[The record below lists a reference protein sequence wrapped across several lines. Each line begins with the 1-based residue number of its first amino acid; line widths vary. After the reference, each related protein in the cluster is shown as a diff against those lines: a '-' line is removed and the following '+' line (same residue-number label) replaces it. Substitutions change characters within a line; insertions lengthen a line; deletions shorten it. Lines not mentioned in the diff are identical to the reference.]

1 MKIVSLLNRVLKS
14 QGQQL
19 TKENEYM
26 YWSPFVAHHK
36 PKLQVNIKSGKWHC
50 WVSGEGGHNL
60 FQLFK
65 KLKTTKKHY
74 DELKELS
81 DDFVSYKYI
90 PKTES
95 NKEVK
100 LPDDYK
106 PMWIQSKAPI
116 YKHALKYLKSRGI
129 SEDDMIK
136 YSIGYCEDGLYS
148 NRIIIPSYDNEGKL
162 NFFVGRDV
170 FDSKLKYRNSPT
182 PKDIVGFE
190 LFVNW
195 EEPILLVE
203 GALDAI
209 TAKVNSIPLFG
220 KTIMNNLKRRI
231 LEKKVKT
238 LYVALD
244 NDALK
249 DSMRIVEELMNEGI
263 KVHMIKMTEKDPN
276 DIGYEKF
283 TDIKDLTEE
292 TSFRELIK
300 YKLGVV

>member
-1 MKIVSLLNRVLKS
+1 M
-14 QGQQL
+14 
-19 TKENEYM
+19 
-26 YWSPFVAHHK
+26 W
-36 PKLQVNIKSGKWHC
+36 IKSNSPTYRHC
-50 WVSGEGGHNL
+50 
-60 FQLFK
+60 
-65 KLKTTKKHY
+65 
-74 DELKELS
+74 
-81 DDFVSYKYI
+81 
-90 PKTES
+90 
-95 NKEVK
+95 
-100 LPDDYK
+100 
-106 PMWIQSKAPI
+106 
-116 YKHALKYLKSRGI
+116 LKYLKSRGV
-129 SEDDMIK
+129 SQDDMIK

-148 NRIIIPSYDNEGKL
+148 NRVIIPSYDEEGKL

-209 TAKVNSIPLFG
+209 SAKINSIPLFG
-220 KTIMNNLKRRI
+220 KTIMNNLKRKI

-244 NDALK
+244 NDAFK
-249 DSMRIVEELMNEGI
+249 DSMKIVEELMNEGI

-283 TDIKDLTEE
+283 TDIKNLTEQ
-292 TSFRELIK
+292 TSFKELIK
-300 YKLGVV
+300 YKLGMV